1 MPIKF
6 SVVIPIYN
14 EEGNLQELYCRL
26 TAVLDNLCNEE
37 GFPPLSY
44 EIILVDDGSA
54 DNSWQLIKE
63 FHKKDPQVKGISFSR
78 NFGHHIAI
86 TAGLDHAR
94 GKAVVLM
101 DGDLQDPPEE
111 IPKLYEKFKDGYDI
125 VFAIREKRDDTL
137 FKRFSSWLFVRTLKR
152 ISNVEIDLDSGIF
165 RIISSRSV
173 LGMRRFR
180 EKSRFLTGMMNWLGY
195 SRIGVPTIRHER
207 YAGRSK
213 YTLFKL
219 LRLAW
224 HGITAFSY
232 FPLQL
237 SIYLGFSVSFISFMA
252 GIYMIYRKLMYDIPL
267 MGYTSIIVSL
277 FFIGGIILLVL
288 GVIGEYIGRIYEE
301 VQNRPLYLIKDELT

>member
-1 MPIKF
+1 MSINF
-6 SVVIPIYN
+6 SIVIPIYN
-14 EEGNLQELYCRL
+14 EEENLQELYCRL
-26 TAVLDNLCNEE
+26 TAVLVNLCNED
-37 GFPPLSY
+37 GLPPLSY
-44 EIILVDDGSA
+44 EIILVDDGST
-54 DNSWQLIKE
+54 DSSWQVIKSLHE
-63 FHKKDPQVKGISFSR
+63 KDSRLKGISFSR

-86 TAGLDHAR
+86 TAGLDYAS

-111 IPKLYEKFKDGYDI
+111 IPKLYAKFKDGYDI
-125 VFAIREKRDDTL
+125 VFAIREKRNDKL

-165 RIISSRSV
+165 RIMSSRSV
-173 LGMRRFR
+173 SGMRRFT

-195 SRIGVPTIRHER
+195 SRIGVPTVRHER
-207 YAGRSK
+207 YAGQSK

-219 LRLAW
+219 IRLAW
-224 HGITAFSY
+224 HGITAFSH

-237 SIYLGFSVSFISFMA
+237 SIYFGFSVSFISLMA
-252 GIYMIYRKLMYDIPL
+252 GIYMVYKKLIYDIPL

-301 VQNRPLYLIKDELT
+301 VQNRPLYLIKEELG